1 MISDFK
7 YLIFSIFCINDIQI
21 VIDAIRS
28 IFKTELAEG
37 KAEIRMETPIVYDYI
52 NPISGGRHLPKFC
65 CWKSKIYPNQI
76 FFISNYEDGLSN
88 VCRAIQKHI
97 KCSYLMCALSNGID
111 NPFFKFYSS
120 DYSAN
125 ERSILAYKE
134 DKWVF
139 YEKGV
144 PLFVENMDYYKNRL
158 IKNRLNNTIIK
169 EYLLKL
175 GVNVSSIDEEI
186 SNGFVFFR
194 KKW

>member
-125 ERSILAYKE
+125 ERLILAYKE

-158 IKNRLNNTIIK
+158 IKNRLNNTI
-169 EYLLKL
+169 
-175 GVNVSSIDEEI
+175 
-186 SNGFVFFR
+186 
-194 KKW
+194 